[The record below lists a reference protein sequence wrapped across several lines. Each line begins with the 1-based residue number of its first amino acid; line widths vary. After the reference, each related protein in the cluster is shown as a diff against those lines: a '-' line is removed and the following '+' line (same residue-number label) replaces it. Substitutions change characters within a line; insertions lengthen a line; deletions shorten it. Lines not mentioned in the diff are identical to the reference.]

1 VIAAMARRYLIIGD
15 GAAGMTAAQ
24 TIRLSDPAGE
34 ILIVADDPNPAYY
47 RASLTNYLLGE
58 LCEEH
63 LWAVPPTV
71 YSEMRIARRHA
82 RVAAVDAGRSQVWLT
97 SGGPP
102 FMYDALVVASG
113 SRARH
118 PSFQGADLP
127 GIGTMRTLQDVR
139 WVMDLIKLQGL
150 RSSVVIGGG
159 PLGLEWAF
167 AMKERGVAVALMA
180 RDTVLMAG
188 ALDAVASDLLIAR
201 VRRGGIDLR
210 LGDEI
215 VAASPGPQG
224 RVGAV
229 HTKLGQTIPC
239 ELVAGAIGVICNT
252 EFLQGS
258 GIPVGKR
265 GGVIVDNQMRTSIR
279 NVFACGDVAEIGGQ
293 VDQKWEPAR
302 VQGRIAGA
310 NAAGGSLTFEPGVPY
325 FATRLFDLDYASA
338 GEVVARDASYEEIA
352 ENTRKTGRIAY
363 RKVIL
368 KDGKLVGALMVGER
382 EERVRMRGR
391 QYQRLIEAKLDV
403 SGIKGSLLDPGFDLN
418 GWLRTKEIV
427 ARPMPAGAAAR
438 GGPHV
443 PSGAAIKGTQ
453 AINLAQLAAM
463 TQSAGG
469 GGDAKAGAPAGG
481 QIKGTQAINLAGL
494 AAAMNQKQPPPPAP
508 PPPGPPPPYVA
519 GSPAGQ
525 QYIPAGPPG
534 QYGPPAHAMGAP
546 HPGQAP
552 NMPVA
557 AAGAPDP
564 GTMLSIGLRM
574 PSHLI
579 AAQAKASGPAAYL
592 EGGGRRWDV
601 SAAVVSIGRDPS
613 CPVVISDPGV
623 SHVHAQITRYGQ
635 DLFLR
640 DLGSRNGT
648 AVNGVSITVP
658 HLLRDGDTIVIGRF
672 TLVFR
677 SAQPAAGPARPQLG
691 ISAFYG
697 SNAGHSASAVQPVLT
712 VQSGQSFG
720 LSFAVQGTSMSVGR
734 DPACTIRLDDMTVSR
749 QHAMLTFNNNAWY
762 VSDMQSTSGTRKNG
776 ERLPPGQYVPVAL
789 GDLIQFGETVF
800 RFETRPIASG

>member
-102 FMYDALVVASG
+102 FTYDALVIAAG

-150 RSSVVIGGG
+150 RSAVVIGGG

-167 AMKERGVAVALMA
+167 AMKERGVAVALMV

-201 VRRGGIDLR
+201 IRRGGIDLR
-210 LGDEI
+210 LGDEV

-224 RVGAV
+224 RLGAV

-239 ELVAGAIGVICNT
+239 ELVAAAIGVICNT

-258 GIPVGKR
+258 GITIGKR
-265 GGVIVDNQMRTSIR
+265 GGVVVDNRMRTSVG
-279 NVFACGDVAEIGGQ
+279 NVFACGDVAEVFGQ

-310 NAAGGSLTFEPGVPY
+310 NAAGGSLTFDPGVPY

-352 ENTRKTGRIAY
+352 ESTRKTGRIAY

-391 QYQRLIEAKLDV
+391 QYQRLIESKLDV
-403 SGIKGSLLDPGFDLN
+403 SAMKGSLLDPGFDLN

-427 ARPMPAGAAAR
+427 ARPSPAGAAAR

-463 TQSAGG
+463 AQSAGG

-494 AAAMNQKQPPPPAP
+494 AAAMNQKQA

-519 GSPAGQ
+519 MAASPAG
-525 QYIPAGPPG
+525 PAHAGPPG
-534 QYGPPAHAMGAP
+534 SYSPPMQAMGAP
-546 HPGQAP
+546 PPAAH
-552 NMPVA
+552 MPHQ

-564 GTMLSIGLRM
+564 GSMLSIGLRM
-574 PSHLI
+574 PSHYI
-579 AAQAKASGPAAYL
+579 AQASASGPAAYL
-592 EGGGRRWDV
+592 ESAGRRWDV
-601 SAAVVSIGRDPS
+601 RAAVVSIGRDPS

-658 HLLRDGDTIVIGRF
+658 HLLRDGDTIVIGRIS
-672 TLVFR
+672 LVFR
-677 SAQPAAGPARPQLG
+677 SAQPSAGPARPQLG
-691 ISAFYG
+691 IAAFYG
-697 SNAGHSASAVQPVLT
+697 SNVGHSASAVQPVLT

-800 RFETRPIASG
+800 RFETRPIAAG